1 MYDQAYVDELKA
13 TLSAVDAHYRK
24 KIVELQLVEPE
35 LYQAEVDKLVGLSD
49 GRWTRTDPLGEMVD
63 ELIAERDEL
72 DAKLA
77 TAELEATVLS
87 GRMDKLRDL
96 RPVLER
102 WGGYAVDEGWCDEE
116 TMRGVLAQ
124 FDAMTKG
131 S

>member
-1 MYDQAYVDELKA
+1 MYDQTY
-13 TLSAVDAHYRK
+13 
-24 KIVELQLVEPE
+24 
-35 LYQAEVDKLVGLSD
+35 
-49 GRWTRTDPLGEMVD
+49 VD

-72 DAKLA
+72 RKKLA
-77 TAELEATVLS
+77 AAELEATVLS

-102 WGGYAVDEGWCDEE
+102 WGGYAFDEGWDDEV